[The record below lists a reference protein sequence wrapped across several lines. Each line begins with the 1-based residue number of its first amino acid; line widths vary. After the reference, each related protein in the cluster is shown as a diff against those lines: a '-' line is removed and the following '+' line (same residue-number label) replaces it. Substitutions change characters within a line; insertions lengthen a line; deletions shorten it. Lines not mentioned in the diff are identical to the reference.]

1 MLGVNFVI
9 AYQKGVKHKKRL
21 RTVAPKHSTTGFF
34 LFEQIRHV
42 YLQETNV

>member
-21 RTVAPKHSTTGFF
+21 RTVAPKHSTTGFV
-34 LFEQIRHV
+34 LIW
-42 YLQETNV
+42 TNQAYVFARN